1 MRKLLFSLFLLLIA
15 GLAQKAIAQSRV
27 GGTVF
32 DMSRTVPV
40 KGVLVNSNSG
50 NTSFTDSLGHYSI
63 LISENDSLWF
73 TYGGKSTAK
82 FAVGSLPNYDAFDV
96 AIHINLAANRSRM
109 LPEVR
114 VYGKNYKLDSIQ
126 NRIDN
131 AKVFNFNKQAIKT
144 NTDVNSGVAGFD
156 LDAIVGAF
164 RFRHNKNM
172 EKLQQFLL
180 EKEQDDYVD
189 YRFNKRLVRR
199 ITLLDSAE
207 MEKFM
212 KAYRPSYFFASTA
225 SDYEFHNYILQSYIR
240 FKGRR
245 PPVPQLKPVKQ

>member
-1 MRKLLFSLFLLLIA
+1 MRKLLLFSCVLLLMGIT
-15 GLAQKAIAQSRV
+15 QQVMAQSRV

-40 KGVLVNSNSG
+40 KAVMVNSNSG
-50 NTSFTDSLGHYSI
+50 NVAFTDSLGHYSI

-73 TYGGKSTAK
+73 TYAGKSTAK
-82 FAVGSLPNYDAFDV
+82 FSVGSLPNYDAFDV
-96 AIHINLAANRSRM
+96 AIHVTLASTRSRM

-114 VYGKNYKLDSIQ
+114 VYGRNYKQDSIQ

-131 AKVFNFNKQAIKT
+131 AKVFNFNKQPLQT
-144 NTDVNSGVAGFD
+144 STDPTSGVGGFD

-164 RFRHNKNM
+164 RFRHIKNM
-172 EKLQQFLL
+172 EKLQQFLQD
-180 EKEQDDYVD
+180 KEQQDYVD

-207 MEKFM
+207 LVKFM
-212 KAYRPSYFFASTA
+212 KIYRPSYEFASTT
-225 SDYEFHNYILQSYIR
+225 SDYDFHKYILQSYIR

-245 PPVPQLKPVKQ
+245 PPVPQLKNIKQ

>member
-1 MRKLLFSLFLLLIA
+1 LHKYLRFIFLLLLGSIT
-15 GLAQKAIAQSRV
+15 QKTFSQSRV

-40 KGVLVNSNSG
+40 KGVMVNSNSG
-50 NTSFTDSLGHYSI
+50 NIAFTDSLGHYSI
-63 LISENDSLWF
+63 LISNNDSLWF
-73 TYGGKSTAK
+73 TYGGKSTTK
-82 FAVGSLPNYDAFDV
+82 FSVGSLPNYDGFDV
-96 AIHINLAANRSRM
+96 AIHVTLTSSRSRL

-114 VYGKNYKLDSIQ
+114 VYGRNYKFDSLQ

-131 AKVFNFNKQAIKT
+131 ARVFGFDKSIQTGGNA
-144 NTDVNSGVAGFD
+144 DGVAGFD
-156 LDAIVGAF
+156 LNSIIGAF

-172 EKLQQFLL
+172 EKLQQFLMD
-180 EKEQDDYVD
+180 KEQQNYVD

-212 KAYRPSYFFASTA
+212 KAYRPSYEFATTA
-225 SDYEFHNYILQSYIR
+225 SDYEFHKYILQSYIR